1 MSSPRY
7 LVTGG
12 AGFIGSHIAET
23 LLKQG
28 ECVRVFDNY
37 VTGRESN
44 LDALKGLSGTLEILT
59 GDLRDMDAVKTA
71 VAGTEVVFHQG
82 ALASV
87 PRSIV
92 NPVLSLETNVNGT
105 QNVLLAARDAG
116 VRRVVYASSS
126 SVYGNTPTL
135 PKHEEM
141 PTAPLSPY
149 AVQKLT
155 GELLCGVFT
164 RVYGLETVA
173 LRYFNVFGPRQDP
186 ASEYAAVIPRF
197 LTALLEKQQPIVFG
211 DGEQTRDFTYVENVV
226 QANLL
231 AATSKEAIGQAM
243 NVGCGECVSLN
254 AVLRLAGELLGI
266 QPEVEYRE
274 PRSGD
279 VRDSLA
285 DISKAKQLLGYT
297 PQIKFAQGL
306 ERTLNTLR
314 SSLSL
319 IS

>member
-1 MSSPRY
+1 MAKAKY

-28 ECVRVFDNY
+28 EAVRILDNIA
-37 VTGRESN
+37 TGRQAN
-44 LDALKGLSGTLEILT
+44 LEALREYAERVEFIDGDIRDAKLV
-59 GDLRDMDAVKTA
+59 RTA
-71 VAGTEVVFHQG
+71 VEGTEVVFHQA

-87 PRSIV
+87 PRSIAD
-92 NPVLSLETNVNGT
+92 PVASLETNINGT

-141 PTAPLSPY
+141 PTAPMSPY

-164 RVYGLETVA
+164 RIYGLETVA

-197 LTALLEKQQPIVFG
+197 ITALLEKRRPIVFG

-231 AATSKEAIGQAM
+231 AATAPAASGAAM
-243 NVGCGECVSLN
+243 NVGCGDQISLN
-254 AVLRLAGELLGI
+254 SVLQIAGDLLG
-266 QPEVEYRE
+266 VRVDAEYRE
-274 PRSGD
+274 PRAGD

-285 DISKAKQLLGYT
+285 DISKAQRLLGYKPT
-297 PQIKFAQGL
+297 VDFREGL
-306 ERTLNTLR
+306 ARTIRALEAGR
-314 SSLSL
+314 
-319 IS
+319 

>member
-1 MSSPRY
+1 MSTIRY

-23 LLKQG
+23 LLRRG
-28 ECVRVFDNY
+28 ESVRVFDNLA
-37 VTGRESN
+37 TGRSGN
-44 LDALKGLSGTLEILT
+44 LELLQGLAGHFEFVQ
-59 GDLRDMDAVKTA
+59 GDLRDSNAVRAA
-71 VAGTEVVFHQG
+71 VEGVEVVFHEG

-87 PRSIV
+87 PRSIAE
-92 NPVLSLETNVNGT
+92 PVISLETNIHGT

-126 SVYGNTPTL
+126 SVYGDTPVL

-141 PTAPLSPY
+141 PTAPMSPY

-164 RVYGLETVA
+164 RIYGLETVA

-186 ASEYAAVIPRF
+186 TSEYAAVIPRF
-197 LTALLEKQQPIVFG
+197 LTALLEKRRPIVFG
-211 DGEQTRDFTYVENVV
+211 DGEQTRDFTYIENVV

-231 AATSKEAIGQAM
+231 AATSPAAVGAAM
-243 NVGCGECVSLN
+243 NIGCGERISLN
-254 AVLRLAGELLGI
+254 AVLQTAGELLGMH
-266 QPEVEYRE
+266 VHAEYRD
-274 PRSGD
+274 PRPGD

-285 DISKAKQLLGYT
+285 DISRARRLLDYRPKVT
-297 PQIKFAQGL
+297 FREGL
-306 ERTLNTLR
+306 AGTL
-314 SSLSL
+314 SSLRVS
-319 IS
+319 

>member
-1 MSSPRY
+1 MSTIRY

-28 ECVRVFDNY
+28 ESVRVFDNLA
-37 VTGRESN
+37 TGRSSN
-44 LDALKGLSGTLEILT
+44 LEALQGLAGHFEFVQ
-59 GDLRDMDAVKTA
+59 GDLRDSNAVRAA
-71 VAGTEVVFHQG
+71 VEGVEVVFHQG

-87 PRSIV
+87 PRSIAE
-92 NPVLSLETNVNGT
+92 PVISLETNIIGT
-105 QNVLLAARDAG
+105 QNVLLAAMHAG

-126 SVYGNTPTL
+126 SVYGDTPVL

-141 PTAPLSPY
+141 PTAPMSPY

-164 RVYGLETVA
+164 RIYGLETVA

-186 ASEYAAVIPRF
+186 TSEYAAVIPRF
-197 LTALLEKQQPIVFG
+197 LTALLEKRHPIVFG
-211 DGEQTRDFTYVENVV
+211 DGEQTRDFTYIENVV

-231 AATSKEAIGQAM
+231 AATSSAAVGAAM
-243 NVGCGECVSLN
+243 NIGCGERISLN
-254 AVLRLAGELLGI
+254 AVLQTAGELLGI
-266 QPEVEYRE
+266 HVHAEYRDSR
-274 PRSGD
+274 PGD

-285 DISKAKQLLGYT
+285 DISRARRLLDYRPKVT
-297 PQIKFAQGL
+297 FREGL
-306 ERTLNTLR
+306 ARTL
-314 SSLSL
+314 SSLRAS
-319 IS
+319 

>member
-1 MSSPRY
+1 MSTTRY

-12 AGFIGSHIAET
+12 AGFIGSHIAEA
-23 LLKQG
+23 LLKEG
-28 ECVRVFDNY
+28 ESVRVFDNLA
-37 VTGRESN
+37 TGRSSN
-44 LDALKGLSGTLEILT
+44 LEALQGLAGHFEFVQ
-59 GDLRDMDAVKTA
+59 GDLCDSKAVRAA
-71 VAGTEVVFHQG
+71 VEGVEVVFHQG

-87 PRSIV
+87 PRSIAE
-92 NPVLSLETNVNGT
+92 PVISLETNIHGT

-126 SVYGNTPTL
+126 SVYGDTPVL

-164 RVYGLETVA
+164 RIYGLGTVA

-186 ASEYAAVIPRF
+186 TSEYAAVIPRF
-197 LTALLEKQQPIVFG
+197 LTALLENRRPIVFG
-211 DGEQTRDFTYVENVV
+211 DGEQTRDFTYIENVV

-231 AATSKEAIGQAM
+231 AATSSAAVGATM
-243 NVGCGECVSLN
+243 NIGCGERVSLN
-254 AVLRLAGELLGI
+254 TFLKTAGELLGRR
-266 QPEVEYRE
+266 VHAEYRG
-274 PRSGD
+274 PRPGD

-285 DISKAKQLLGYT
+285 DISRARRLLDYRPKVT
-297 PQIKFAQGL
+297 FREGL
-306 ERTLNTLR
+306 ARTL
-314 SSLSL
+314 SSLQAASG
-319 IS
+319 